1 MLYVDS
7 NTVTNIENV
16 ITTGE
21 CLALINFDQDLL
33 RLIEPLI
40 QMKHEALVMNR
51 LYKKHIFN
59 EEERETKKSQRN
71 QSI

>member
-1 MLYVDS
+1 LF
-7 NTVTNIENV
+7 VTNIENA
-16 ITTGE
+16 ITTAGE

-40 QMKHEALVMNR
+40 EMKHEAVVNK

-59 EEERETKKSQRN
+59 EEEREKSKE
-71 QSI
+71 SI